1 MLDIKEC
8 RKIKRNY
15 TKNNEG
21 KNIIINVENYPLC
34 YMIITHGDGKSWG
47 YFFDENNKHLFLGR
61 TNQKV
66 VDANLQIKQYNA
78 FTNDYKLRLIGG
90 NDAVKEVYS
99 KFIKHIDR
107 HYSWCK
113 NWHGSNS
120 LIKAFKINPIL
131 FANFVDCDILRGT
144 GYYSDGFDNLDR
156 LCNFN
161 FDYTKPL
168 IKDACKLPAKWVKFA
183 VQYNAN
189 IEYVKLLKKYNYS
202 IEEIVEK
209 SPYSWYVTSVPMAL
223 IPNKE
228 AGLAYMI
235 DYLYRDYY
243 NMLIQLSDEAKRQ
256 FPTFPKNVEK
266 YHDLMLPI
274 FNREQAYRKEKQLA
288 EKQERYITNVYDKA
302 VKYNYSDDNYS
313 IKACEKLVD
322 LSIEGG
328 VLQHCVG
335 SYVNSVSEGREYILF
350 LRKNSE
356 PDTPYFTVDLTPDNH
371 VRQIHGKC
379 NCNITKDIK
388 PFVEAWAKK
397 FKLDI
402 SGCSGVH
409 CALR

>member
-8 RKIKRNY
+8 RKIKKNY
-15 TKNNEG
+15 TENNEG

-61 TNQKV
+61 SNQV
-66 VDANLQIKQYNA
+66 VIDANLQIREYNA
-78 FTNDYKLRLIGG
+78 YENDYNFKLIGG

-99 KFIKHIDR
+99 KFIKYIDNN
-107 HYSWCK
+107 YSWCK
-113 NWHGSNS
+113 NWHASNN
-120 LIKAFKINPIL
+120 LIKVFKINPIL
-131 FANFVDCDILRGT
+131 FANLVDCDVLRGT
-144 GYYSDGFDNLDR
+144 AYYSSKFDNLDR
-156 LCNFN
+156 LSYFN

-168 IKDACKLPAKWVKFA
+168 IKDACKLPAKWVKFV
-183 VQYNAN
+183 VQYNAD

-202 IEEIVEK
+202 PKEITEG
-209 SPYSWYVTSVPMAL
+209 SPYSWYVTSVPTAI

-228 AGLAYMI
+228 AGLAYML
-235 DYLYRDYY
+235 DYVYRDYY
-243 NMLIQLSDEAKRQ
+243 NMFTQLSEEAKHQ
-256 FPTFPKNVEK
+256 FPIFPKDMKK
-266 YHDLMLPI
+266 YHDLILPVY
-274 FNREQAYRKEKQLA
+274 NREQIYRKERQLT
-288 EKQERYITNVYDKA
+288 EKQERYTTSVYDKA
-302 VKYNYSDDNYS
+302 IKYNYSDNDYS
-313 IKACEKLVD
+313 IKACEKLVE
-322 LSIEGG
+322 LVVEGST
-328 VLQHCVG
+328 LHHCVG
-335 SYVNSVSEGREYILF
+335 SYVDSVSEGREYILF

-371 VRQIHGKC
+371 VRQIRGKC